1 MTLSHPKTVALV
13 CLALSI
19 ATIAGAWAFQLIG
32 GLPPCPLCL
41 QQRWPYYI
49 AIPLMAAA
57 FWLARSNPW
66 SFPVRALLAFGAIV
80 MLVGAILGGYHTGV
94 EWGWFEGPT
103 GCSGGETLTP
113 GTKLNESADIQVIRC
128 DEAPWHLFGLSLA
141 GYNTL
146 ISAALSLLAMAGFL
160 KSKPES

>member
-1 MTLSHPKTVALV
+1 MKLAHPKTATFLV
-13 CLALSI
+13 LGIAV
-19 ATIAGAWAFQLIG
+19 ATIAGAWGFQLIG

-49 AIPLMAAA
+49 AIPLMAVGL
-57 FWLARSNPW
+57 WLAGRDPW
-66 SFPVRALLAFGAIV
+66 SYPVRALLACTAVV
-80 MLVGAILGGYHTGV
+80 MLVGAVIGGYHTGV

-113 GTKLNESADIQVIRC
+113 GTRLDQAAEITVIRC
-128 DEAPWHLFGLSLA
+128 DEAPWHLFGISLA

-146 ISAALSLLAMAGFL
+146 ISGALSLLAMAGSL
-160 KSKPES
+160 ASKPCD

>member
-1 MTLSHPKTVALV
+1 MTSANPKTASLV
-13 CLALSI
+13 VLIVSM
-19 ATIAGAWAFQLIG
+19 ATIAGAWGFQLIG

-49 AIPLMAAA
+49 VIPLMSVA
-57 FWLARSNPW
+57 FALARSNPW
-66 SFPVRALLAFGAIV
+66 SLPVKALLATGAV
-80 MLVGAILGGYHTGV
+80 TLLVGAILGGYHTGV

-146 ISAALSLLAMAGFL
+146 ISAALSLVAMTGFL
-160 KSKPES
+160 KSKPEN